1 MKHSRNDNTLLRLI
15 DLVHHDIRQSRHHP
29 FKRTRIVADMA
40 HEWKRDQRFRAAE
53 EPVDHGFRDS
63 RAVLRNPIEDVL
75 EVSER
80 LIVADQLDPLRAK
93 PSDPL
98 ARLVVR
104 YQLTVGIGPAAA
116 YFRNLRI
123 GQSHVAHV
131 LHVVEQRAGG
141 SILLSFRQL
150 FDLVHGLFE

>member
-1 MKHSRNDNTLLRLI
+1 MNGK
-15 DLVHHDIRQSRHHP
+15 
-29 FKRTRIVADMA
+29 
-40 HEWKRDQRFRAAE
+40 
-53 EPVDHGFRDS
+53 
-63 RAVLRNPIEDVL
+63 

-80 LIVADQLDPLRAK
+80 LIVEDQLHPLRAK